1 MFEKPKELNLR
12 GENMRFLTII
22 LSLFLFAQ
30 TVSASPLSGNAKTK
44 RIPAGTK
51 FALQMTNPVST
62 TNPEGTEFTAIMMND
77 QTADSDVIL
86 PMGSVVRGTVRRI
99 EPAKRFSKGAVLYLD
114 FDHVVTPNGRQL
126 PLTFSIVGRQDM
138 TYDGG
143 ITSCRGYKEA
153 VQENWRRTKEITS
166 NATNWGGDVFDDVPV
181 ADQLMTGIGAIGG
194 AIGGGAYYVYDGVAD
209 MIRKG
214 KGVDLK
220 KGEILNVILVD
231 PVDVPVI

>member
-1 MFEKPKELNLR
+1 MK
-12 GENMRFLTII
+12 FLTII

-62 TNPEGTEFTAIMMND
+62 TNSEGTEFTAIMMND

-99 EPAKRFSKGAVLYLD
+99 EPSKRFSKGAVLYLD

-126 PLTFSIVGRQDM
+126 PLSLSIIGRNDM

-143 ITSCRGYKEA
+143 ITTTKGYGDALK
-153 VQENWRRTKEITS
+153 QNWINTKEITS
-166 NATNWGGDVFDDVPV
+166 NCVDWGNDVANDGPVKYLTVPV
-181 ADQLMTGIGAIGG
+181 GAIGG
-194 AIGGGAYYVYDGVAD
+194 AIGGGAYYVYNAVAD
-209 MIRKG
+209 LI
-214 KGVDLK
+214 K
-220 KGEILNVILVD
+220 KGEDVNLKTGEVIEVILSE